1 LIKSVPD
8 ADYANQAAAGVLSV
22 MRAVSTPF
30 GLHTPGEPNNS
41 STLWRTV
48 ADQKNLVYYFD
59 SATSPNAFW
68 VSLANLDLKEG
79 APAMK
84 LTMAGGKVY
93 SGDVSAKLERAAP
106 FQFLQASP
114 SS

>member
-1 LIKSVPD
+1 VPD
-8 ADYANQAAAGVLSV
+8 GTLANQAAASVLSV
-22 MRAVSTPF
+22 MRTVSTPF

-48 ADQKNLVYYFD
+48 ADQKNLVYFFD

-68 VSLANLDLKEG
+68 VDFKDLDFKEG
-79 APAMK
+79 APVQK
-84 LTMAGGKVY
+84 LTMAGGQSFAGNVAA
-93 SGDVSAKLERAAP
+93 DLEPAQP
-106 FQFLQASP
+106 FKFLEATP

>member
-1 LIKSVPD
+1 MPD
-8 ADYANQAAAGVLSV
+8 ETLANQAAAGVLSV
-22 MRAVSTPF
+22 MRSVSTPF

-48 ADQKNLVYYFD
+48 SDQKNLVYFFD

-68 VSLANLDLKEG
+68 VDLKDLDFKEG
-79 APAMK
+79 APVKK
-84 LTMAGGKVY
+84 LSMEGGKVFA
-93 SGDVSAKLERAAP
+93 GNVADKLEPAKP
-106 FQFLQASP
+106 FKFLEASP